1 MEPMEQYLDDTDE
14 TGLLFDRYNI
24 YLSCAD
30 DGRGNDIT
38 TGKPLLSFDE
48 WLNN

>member
-1 MEPMEQYLDDTDE
+1 MNDDWQVPYE
-14 TGLLFDRYNI
+14 GSLADRYAI

-30 DGRGNDIT
+30 DGNGNDIT
-38 TGKPLLSFDE
+38 TGKPLLTFDQ